1 MHSGRFF
8 SLLVLLAAL
17 GGGAV
22 AAPPAEAPR
31 IVIDPG
37 HGGKDPGAV
46 VRSLREKQVALS
58 LAKKLAG
65 TLEKKL
71 GAKVSLT
78 RAGDRFLTLADRNR
92 VANRNRCDLFL
103 SIHANSSRNTAAKG
117 IETYFLSFASS
128 PEAEAV
134 AARENSASEREMHQL
149 PDINQ
154 CWKVLRGIQLC
165 RNSIFQCDN
174 HEKPVIRKRL
184 YCLIL
189 D

>member
-1 MHSGRFF
+1 MHSGHFF
-8 SLLVLLAAL
+8 SLLVLLATL

-103 SIHANSSRNTAAKG
+103 SIHANSARNRRASG
-117 IETYFLSFASS
+117 IEIYYLNRATDQASRRL
-128 PEAEAV
+128 AD
-134 AARENSASEREMHQL
+134 RENTGPS
-149 PDINQ
+149 P
-154 CWKVLRGIQLC
+154 
-165 RNSIFQCDN
+165 
-174 HEKPVIRKRL
+174 
-184 YCLIL
+184 
-189 D
+189 